1 MNTIKL
7 NNINYLNNPYP
18 HCVIDNFFD
27 TDIANKLH
35 EIINS
40 LKLKDVNSKNY
51 KLNQYNKFAFREI
64 EKLPSFLKNT
74 FVYLNSKWFI
84 TKLEKL
90 TGISDLVYGDPILEG
105 AGVHI
110 IKNEGFLK
118 RWPLAVGRRRRPVPN
133 PLFGFPPQMLQHQR
147 PG

>member
-90 TGISDLVYGDPILEG
+90 
-105 AGVHI
+105 
-110 IKNEGFLK
+110 FLSST
-118 RWPLAVGRRRRPVPN
+118 
-133 PLFGFPPQMLQHQR
+133 
-147 PG
+147 